1 MLQKIIYTN
10 IYQNKV
16 KQYHKR
22 FYFYGKT
29 VPELLDKINEFT
41 KPYSVGNIFDVS
53 IMEVLDKQIE
63 TDEKKY
69 NNGVDDSD
77 RIKTSTFEYS
87 YYAIIL
93 ILIEEWIMWKY
104 K

>member
-1 MLQKIIYTN
+1 
-10 IYQNKV
+10 V

-41 KPYSVGNIFDVS
+41 KQYSVGNIFDVS

-63 TDEKKY
+63 TDEKKFDK
-69 NNGVDDSD
+69 NGRMEDSD
-77 RIKTSTFEYS
+77 RIKISTFEYS
-87 YYAIIL
+87 YYAIVL
-93 ILIEEWIMWKY
+93 ILIEE
-104 K
+104 

>member
-1 MLQKIIYTN
+1 
-10 IYQNKV
+10 V

-41 KPYSVGNIFDVS
+41 KQYSVGNIFDVS

-69 NNGVDDSD
+69 DNNGRVEVSD
-77 RIKTSTFEYS
+77 RIKISTFEYS
-87 YYAIIL
+87 YYAIVL
-93 ILIEEWIMWKY
+93 ILIDE
-104 K
+104 

>member
-1 MLQKIIYTN
+1 M
-10 IYQNKV
+10 

-41 KPYSVGNIFDVS
+41 KQYSVGNIFDVS

-69 NNGVDDSD
+69 DNNGRVEVSD
-77 RIKTSTFEYS
+77 RIKISTFEYS
-87 YYAIIL
+87 YYAIVL
-93 ILIEEWIMWKY
+93 I
-104 K
+104 

>member
-1 MLQKIIYTN
+1 
-10 IYQNKV
+10 V

-41 KPYSVGNIFDVS
+41 KEYSVGNIFDVS

-63 TDEKKY
+63 RDEKKF
-69 NNGVDDSD
+69 NEEGRVDESD
-77 RIKTSTFEYS
+77 RIKISTFEYS
-87 YYAIIL
+87 YYAIVL
-93 ILIEEWIMWKY
+93 ILIEE
-104 K
+104 

>member
-1 MLQKIIYTN
+1 M
-10 IYQNKV
+10 

-41 KPYSVGNIFDVS
+41 KEYSVGNIFDVS

-63 TDEKKY
+63 RDEKKY
-69 NNGVDDSD
+69 NDEGRVDESD
-77 RIKTSTFEYS
+77 RIKISTFEYS
-87 YYAIIL
+87 YYAIVL
-93 ILIEEWIMWKY
+93 ILIEE
-104 K
+104 

>member
-1 MLQKIIYTN
+1 M
-10 IYQNKV
+10 

-41 KPYSVGNIFDVS
+41 KQYSVGNIFDVS

-69 NNGVDDSD
+69 DNDGRVEVSD
-77 RIKTSTFEYS
+77 RIKISTFEYS
-87 YYAIIL
+87 YYAIVL
-93 ILIEEWIMWKY
+93 ILIEE
-104 K
+104 

>member
-1 MLQKIIYTN
+1 M
-10 IYQNKV
+10 

-22 FYFYGKT
+22 FYFYGKS

-41 KPYSVGNIFDVS
+41 KEYSVGNIFDVS

-69 NNGVDDSD
+69 DNDGRVDDSD
-77 RIKTSTFEYS
+77 RIKISTFEYS
-87 YYAIIL
+87 YYAIVL
-93 ILIEEWIMWKY
+93 ILIEE
-104 K
+104 

>member
-1 MLQKIIYTN
+1 M
-10 IYQNKV
+10 

-41 KPYSVGNIFDVS
+41 KEYSVGNIFDVS

-69 NNGVDDSD
+69 DNDGRVDDSD
-77 RIKTSTFEYS
+77 RIKISTFEYS
-87 YYAIIL
+87 YYAIVL
-93 ILIEEWIMWKY
+93 ILIEE
-104 K
+104 

>member
-1 MLQKIIYTN
+1 M
-10 IYQNKV
+10 

-41 KPYSVGNIFDVS
+41 KEYSVGNIFDVS

-63 TDEKKY
+63 TDEKKSY
-69 NNGVDDSD
+69 NDGRADESD
-77 RIKTSTFEYS
+77 RIKISTFEYS
-87 YYAIIL
+87 YYAIVL
-93 ILIEEWIMWKY
+93 ILIEE
-104 K
+104 

>member
-1 MLQKIIYTN
+1 M
-10 IYQNKV
+10 

-41 KPYSVGNIFDVS
+41 KQYSVGNIFDVS

-69 NNGVDDSD
+69 DNHGRVEVSD
-77 RIKTSTFEYS
+77 RIKISTFEYS
-87 YYAIIL
+87 YYAIVL
-93 ILIEEWIMWKY
+93 ILIEE
-104 K
+104 

>member
-1 MLQKIIYTN
+1 M
-10 IYQNKV
+10 

-22 FYFYGKT
+22 FYFYGKS

-41 KPYSVGNIFDVS
+41 KEYSVGNIFDVS

-69 NNGVDDSD
+69 GNDGRVDDSD
-77 RIKTSTFEYS
+77 RIKISTFEYS
-87 YYAIIL
+87 YYAIVL
-93 ILIEEWIMWKY
+93 ILIEE
-104 K
+104 

>member
-1 MLQKIIYTN
+1 M
-10 IYQNKV
+10 

-41 KPYSVGNIFDVS
+41 KQYSVGNIFDVS

-69 NNGVDDSD
+69 DNNGRVEISD
-77 RIKTSTFEYS
+77 RIKISTFEYS
-87 YYAIIL
+87 YYAIVL
-93 ILIEEWIMWKY
+93 ILIEE
-104 K
+104 